1 NEQTRNNKIPKSINR
16 TNFTYTEEKRRRIL
30 ADSEIERLLK
40 KLNLIDPLLANTWCQ
55 SFKYN
60 RNNNIEI
67 IESKIKYLENF
78 IITEFKQ
85 FLK

>member
-1 NEQTRNNKIPKSINR
+1 
-16 TNFTYTEEKRRRIL
+16 
-30 ADSEIERLLK
+30 SEIERLLK
-40 KLNLIDPLLANTWCQ
+40 KLNSIDPILANTWCQ

-60 RNNNIEI
+60 RNNNIKI

-85 FLK
+85 ILKW